1 MLQFWDSSKYSEMLE
16 QKVLQQLWDN
26 FKYSQIHEQ
35 KLLQFWDFFTT
46 VL

>member
-1 MLQFWDSSKYSEMLE
+1 MLE